1 MIKQLLATSL
11 FGPLVRGMLGESVG
25 YVPPPPPPPP
35 QVPQGSITFQSPT
48 ITDIT
53 ISQPFTYSAAD
64 FTGFYYK
71 LNNGTQQ
78 AASSPIGL
86 SGLTPETTY
95 NIKVAA
101 YNATGT
107 GTWYETNVTTD
118 AEEPPP
124 PPPPQVPNGTTT
136 ITVTT
141 PTQTTVDVTFI
152 YTAGSNGLDYTGF
165 EYQLNGGTWQS
176 APATPGTFT
185 ISGLIQSTSY
195 DLLMRAYN
203 AVGSGAV
210 SALAEFDTLAPP
222 PPDPTT
228 RWQYTFDAVD
238 DRLVFP
244 KLFDRS
250 YTGVYK
256 LKFELFGTIP
266 ATQRSIVHQGSTNAV
281 GNSDLYIGRT
291 TSNSTWD
298 LIFWGT
304 SLNSRSFSGGVTF
317 GPGVWEFTM
326 DMTSGLQT
334 ISKNGVLG
342 GSAVRTFGS
351 ANTGTQTVFMAR
363 QATATPTYD
372 RHQGGGIKNIQLY
385 KDGVLEFECLVDRK
399 DEATQVSAPTT
410 YNGTLQNQ
418 NTANWTEVPL

>member
-1 MIKQLLATSL
+1 MITQLLPR
-11 FGPLVRGMLGESVG
+11 PLLGTLVGGLLGESVG
-25 YVPPPPPPPP
+25 FVPPPPPPPP
-35 QVPQGSITFQSPT
+35 EVPQGVITFPAPT
-48 ITDIT
+48 VTDTT
-53 ISQPFTYSAAD
+53 ISQPFSYSASD

-71 LNNGTQQ
+71 VNGGAQSS
-78 AASSPIGL
+78 AASPINL
-86 SGLTPETTY
+86 SSLTPETNYT
-95 NIKVAA
+95 IAVAA
-101 YNATGT
+101 YNVTGT
-107 GTWYETNVTTD
+107 GTWYETVVQTE

-124 PPPPQVPNGTTT
+124 PPPPEVPDGITT
-136 ITVTT
+136 ITVTD
-141 PTQTTVDVTFI
+141 PAQETVDVTFT
-152 YTAGSNGLDYTGF
+152 YTFGDNGLDYLGF
-165 EYQLNGGTWQS
+165 EYQLNSGLWQS
-176 APATPGTFT
+176 APASPGTFT
-185 ISGLIQSTSY
+185 ISGLVQSTSY
-195 DLLMRAYN
+195 SLLMRAYN

-210 SALAEFDTLAPP
+210 SAVANFDTLAPP

-266 ATQRSIVHQGSTNAV
+266 ATQRSIVHQGSTNAI

-298 LIFWGT
+298 LIFWGI
-304 SLNSRSFSGGVTF
+304 SLTARSFSGGVTF

-334 ISKNGVLG
+334 ISKDGVLG
-342 GSAVRTFGS
+342 GSVVRTFGS

-372 RHQGGGIKNIQLY
+372 RHQGGGIKNIKLY
-385 KDGVLEFECLVDRK
+385 KDDVLEFECLVDRK